1 MKAFRALQ
9 AASLILA
16 ATAAGVT
23 EARGRL
29 QTRQTRV
36 ELMPGAR
43 AGRVVLA
50 NSGDTALAAQIR
62 VYRWTQ
68 RDGEDVLEPATDLVA
83 SPQVAEIAA
92 GADQLVRI
100 VRTGTGPVATEQAYR
115 VVVEELPGDPSKQAA
130 SAVAVR
136 MRYVL
141 PAFVQAADTPPESLS
156 CRAEAARLVCRND
169 GGRAVQ
175 LGASQFVDANGRTV
189 ELSEG
194 LLGYVLAGSTR
205 HFPFDAKTLSAG
217 APRELKVLL
226 NGAPSTLVLASP

>member
-1 MKAFRALQ
+1 MAPMRALLV
-9 AASLILA
+9 ASLVLA
-16 ATAAGVT
+16 ATAAGTV

-36 ELMPGAR
+36 ELPPDTR

-50 NSGDTALAAQIR
+50 NSGDAALAAQIR

-68 RDGEDVLEPATDLVA
+68 RNGDDVLEPATDLVA
-83 SPQVAEIAA
+83 SPQVVEIAA
-92 GADQLVRI
+92 GADQLVRV
-100 VRTGTGPVATEQAYR
+100 VRTSTAPVATEQAYR
-115 VVVEELPGDPSKQAA
+115 VVVEELPGDPSKRVG

-141 PAFVQAADTPPESLS
+141 PAFVQSAQVLPDALS
-156 CRAEAARLVCRND
+156 CRVADAVLVCRND
-169 GGRAVQ
+169 GARAVQ
-175 LGASQFVDANGRTV
+175 LGASQFIDASGRTV
-189 ELSEG
+189 DISEG

-205 HFPFDAKTLSAG
+205 HFPFDAKALATG

-226 NGAPSTLVLASP
+226 NGAPSTLVLAAP

>member
-1 MKAFRALQ
+1 MSPLRALA
-9 AASLILA
+9 AASLVLA
-16 ATAAGVT
+16 AVAAGTV

-36 ELMPGAR
+36 DLPPGAR

-50 NSGDTALAAQIR
+50 NTGDTALAAQIR
-62 VYRWTQ
+62 VFRWTQ
-68 RDGEDVLEPATDLVA
+68 RDGDDVLEPATDLVA

-92 GADQLVRI
+92 GSDQLVRI
-100 VRTGTGPVATEQAYR
+100 VRTTSGAVAEEQAYR
-115 VVVEELPGDPSKQAA
+115 IVVEELPGDPSKQAT

-141 PAFVQAADTPPESLS
+141 PAFVQSAEATPEALS
-156 CRAEAARLVCRND
+156 CRIEAPRLVCRND

-175 LGASQFVDANGRTV
+175 LGATELVVSGDKTV
-189 ELSEG
+189 KLTEG

-205 HFPFDAKTLSAG
+205 HFPIEATALSAG
-217 APRELKVLL
+217 VPRELKVLL
-226 NGAPSTLVLASP
+226 NGSPSTLVLAAP